1 MLRATGPQ
9 LASRRRLLQ
18 MAAAMP
24 LGALGGCVAM
34 PYGPYFRPSTTYP
47 RASFKGAWCHGAAG
61 PLTRVELT
69 LADAVRLSA
78 EAHRPSWQRDRS
90 VLPLQVV
97 LTVPPAWRTRFTA
110 PAPRLVALDDGRELA
125 ARFEARASRLA
136 RVAAAGWLSPA
147 AMRPAG
153 AGAQPVPDA
162 PPFGTLTFDVAGPPD
177 WAPER
182 VVLDGIALER
192 DDGTL
197 RMPAIELQRHPSRT
211 AAAEYR
217 SEAYQARLRARAEA
231 CRSDTPQRAC
241 QNIVE
246 FANEGFIVDGPP
258 ARWKGRL
265 VLVQERDGVQRLR
278 GEVSVELP
286 DAQRFRLAVPSR
298 LRMRDLAGADPHETV
313 IAVAQYAVQDRLA
326 FDAPVNHWRVVSQ
339 GYTYFGSGDSTVH
352 LQADLPADTGSFELR
367 LPALEVQ
374 GLPETI
380 PPIRFERRLLD
391 GGVEPFNC

>member
-1 MLRATGPQ
+1 MLVATGPQ
-9 LASRRRLLQ
+9 RASRRHLLQ
-18 MAAAMP
+18 LAAAVP
-24 LGALGGCVAM
+24 LAALGGCVVT
-34 PYGPYFRPSTTYP
+34 PYGPYFRPSTTHP
-47 RASFKGAWCHGAAG
+47 RAAFQGAWCHGAAG

-90 VLPLQVV
+90 VVPLQVA

-110 PAPRLVALDDGRELA
+110 PLPRLVALGDGREIA
-125 ARFEARASRLA
+125 ARFEVRASRLA
-136 RVAAAGWLSPA
+136 RVAAAGWLSAPV
-147 AMRPAG
+147 MRPAG

-162 PPFGTLTFDVAGPPD
+162 PPFGTLTFDVTGPPD

-197 RMPAIELQRHPSRT
+197 RMPAIELQRHSNRT
-211 AAAEYR
+211 ATAEYR
-217 SEAYQARLRARAEA
+217 SEAHQARLRARAEA
-231 CRSDTPQRAC
+231 CQRDTPQRAC
-241 QNIVE
+241 GNIVE

-265 VLVQERDGVQRLR
+265 MLVQARDRVQRLR

-286 DAQRFRLAVPSR
+286 DAQRFRLAGPSR
-298 LRMRDLAGADPHETV
+298 LRMRDLAGAGAHESV
-313 IAVAQYAVQDRLA
+313 IATAQYAVQDRLA
-326 FDAPVNHWRVVSQ
+326 FDAPVNHWQVDSR
-339 GYTYFGSGDSTVH
+339 YTHFGSGDSTVH
-352 LQADLPADTGSFELR
+352 LQANLPADTGNFELR

-380 PPIRFERRLLD
+380 APIRFERRLLD